1 MSGVSATGTF
11 STFEARPY
19 WYIACS
25 SKTLKK
31 QPIQIRLWGTPTVL
45 FRDEDGVAHALLD
58 RCPHRNVPLST
69 GKCESGGLRCSYHGW
84 LFKGDGSCQEIP
96 ALTGNLDNA
105 VRRATSFQTRE
116 QQGFIWVYTAPDATP
131 ANHPFSFPHFDDPDY
146 VTVTYETS
154 FDATLHATAE
164 NILDVPHTAFLH
176 AGLFRGGETNPV
188 KTVVRRWEDRVE
200 CQYVGEPRPTGLMG
214 RILAPGG
221 GEVEHYD
228 RFLLPCVAQVE
239 YRLGQQHLTAT
250 SCLSPVDEFET
261 RLYAAVTLKR
271 KWWVPL
277 VRPFITP
284 VAMKVVAQDA
294 EMLALQTE
302 SIRTFGGERYQYTEV
317 DVLGRGITRLLK
329 RASRD
334 AVEITNGEPVGDPEA
349 VTEGEL
355 LA

>member
-1 MSGVSATGTF
+1 MSGVDTSNSF
-11 STFEARPY
+11 STFRARAY
-19 WYIACS
+19 WYIACRS
-25 SKTLKK
+25 SDLGKTPL
-31 QPIQIRLWGTPTVL
+31 QVHLWDSPLVL
-45 FRDEDGVAHALLD
+45 FRDADGAAHTLLD
-58 RCPHRNVPLST
+58 RCPHRNVPLSN
-69 GKCESGGLRCSYHGW
+69 GRCEAGGLRCSYHGW
-84 LFKGDGSCQEIP
+84 LFEGDGRCREIP
-96 ALTGNLDNA
+96 ALCEPLDNEA
-105 VRRATSFQTRE
+105 RRATSFATIE
-116 QQGFIWVYTAPDATP
+116 QQGYIWVYTEPGATP
-131 ANHPFSFPHFDDPDY
+131 ASEPFLFPHFDDREY

-176 AGLFRGGETNPV
+176 AGLFRGREANRV
-188 KTVVRRWEDRVE
+188 KTIVRRWGDRVE

-214 RILAPGG
+214 WILAPGG

-239 YRLGQQHLTAT
+239 YRLGDQHLTAT
-250 SCLSPVDEFET
+250 SCLSPVSDFKT

-277 VRPFITP
+277 VRPFITS
-284 VAMKVVAQDA
+284 VAMKVVEQDA
-294 EMLALQTE
+294 QMLALQTE
-302 SIRTFGGERYQYTEV
+302 SIRSFGGERYQFTDV

-334 AVEITNGEPVGDPEA
+334 TVSIAAGPPAGDPEA